1 MKPQPLMSW
10 DPGLLRKYST
20 TNHFKLL
27 NQVRNDLKE
36 QPIQRGTGAIPRRG
50 GGGTPRRQPAPTPVA
65 QVVVS
70 EAAPS
75 NSYDAFVAV
84 PVLIESFE

>member
-1 MKPQPLMSW
+1 MSW

-36 QPIQRGTGAIPRRG
+36 QPIQRGTAASPRRG
-50 GGGTPRRQPAPTPVA
+50 GGGTRRRQPAPTPVA

-70 EAAPS
+70 EATPPTAMTR
-75 NSYDAFVAV
+75 
-84 PVLIESFE
+84 LWLCRC